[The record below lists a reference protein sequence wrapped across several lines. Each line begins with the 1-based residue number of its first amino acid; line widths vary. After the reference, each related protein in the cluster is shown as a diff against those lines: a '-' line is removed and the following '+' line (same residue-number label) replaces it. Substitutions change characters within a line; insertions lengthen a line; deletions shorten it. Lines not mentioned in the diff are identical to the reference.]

1 MMACAVVKS
10 VNHEA
15 FSALPHAPVIPP
27 RSAGSTRRGLVRLQG
42 LLARL
47 LHQAAWAIEPHS
59 ANHGGDRDSIKETA
73 ATHSVPETS
82 RS

>member
-15 FSALPHAPVIPP
+15 LSALPHAPVIPP
-27 RSAGSTRRGLVRLQG
+27 RPAGSTRRGLVRLRG

-47 LHQAAWAIEPHS
+47 LHGAAWAIEPRS
-59 ANHGGDRDSIKETA
+59 ANHRGRQTLTQGDSGL
-73 ATHSVPETS
+73 PE
-82 RS
+82 RA

>member
-10 VNHEA
+10 INHEA
-15 FSALPHAPVIPP
+15 LSALPNAPVIPP
-27 RSAGSTRRGLVRLQG
+27 RPAGNTRRGLVRLQG

-59 ANHGGDRDSIKETA
+59 ANHRGRQTLSQGELTQ
-73 ATHSVPETS
+73 
-82 RS
+82 